1 MDINISIQE
10 ISKELDKINEKYSY
24 EGIIDEEISTAS
36 PAIYQQM
43 GCERQCEYN
52 RLKSGKVFN
61 NICETTPI
69 RQNNLNEN
77 ILINSYSN
85 VKNEEEKV
93 LAYE

>member
-1 MDINISIQE
+1 
-10 ISKELDKINEKYSY
+10 
-24 EGIIDEEISTAS
+24 
-36 PAIYQQM
+36 M
-43 GCERQCEYN
+43 GGERQCEYN

-61 NICETTPI
+61 NICEITPI
-69 RQNNLNEN
+69 RQNNLNDK